1 MTVATW
7 KTNLFRNADAQKVA
21 DEISALGS
29 EIKPSD
35 IVEMARN
42 PDTESHKCFEWDD
55 KKAAD
60 KYRLTQARNIVCN
73 LVYVSDETEEHHEP
87 IRLFYKP
94 DAESGYKSTKM
105 ILKNQTEYEAL
116 LNQCSADLERLK
128 AKYHTLSEYDW
139 LWEMVK

>member
-7 KTNLFRNADAQKVA
+7 KTNLFGSADAQKVA
-21 DEISALGS
+21 DEIAALGA
-29 EIKPSD
+29 EIRPAD

-42 PDTESHKCFEWDD
+42 PETESHKCFEWDD

-60 KYRLTQARNIVCN
+60 KYRLTQARTVVCN
-73 LVYVSDETEEHHEP
+73 LVYVSDDTEKQHEP

-94 DAESGYKSTKM
+94 DAESGYKPTTL
-105 ILKNQTEYEAL
+105 ILQNQTEYEAL
-116 LNQCSADLERLK
+116 LNQCAADLRRLK

-139 LWEMVK
+139 LWENVK

>member
-7 KTNLFRNADAQKVA
+7 KTNLFRSADAQKVA
-21 DEISALGS
+21 AEIAALGT
-29 EIKPSD
+29 EIRPQD

-42 PDTESHKCFEWDD
+42 PETESHKCFEWDD

-60 KYRLTQARNIVCN
+60 KYRLVQARTIVCN
-73 LVYVSDETEEHHEP
+73 LVYVSDDTEEHHEP
-87 IRLFYKP
+87 IRLLYKP
-94 DAESGYKSTKM
+94 DAESCYKSTKL
-105 ILKNQTEYEAL
+105 ILKNQSEYEAL
-116 LNQCSADLERLK
+116 LNQCVTDLERLK